1 MMTPEYLTAVATVVI
16 AGFTFA
22 LWRST
27 DKLWKAGENTARRQL
42 RAYLNVASYELTG
55 VFTSAKP
62 AIKLTIKNAGKTPA
76 TRVSTWCRIH
86 MVEWPCSEE
95 PTIET
100 TNFAEGSMVIVGPG
114 QTISIGDTLP
124 GQLAAPDV
132 VRLRPGPVGGGL
144 RLLIKGQV
152 KYYDTFGDPHVTTF
166 RLWSWGV
173 SESADG
179 PAECRWAESGNEQ
192 D

>member
-1 MMTPEYLTAVATVVI
+1 MMTPEYLTAIATCVI
-16 AGFTFA
+16 AGFTYA

-27 DKLWKAGENTARRQL
+27 DKLWKANENTSRRQL
-42 RAYLNVASYELTG
+42 RAYLNVESYELTG

-62 AIKLTIKNAGKTPA
+62 TINLTIKNAGQTPA

-86 MVEWPCSEE
+86 VVERPCNEE
-95 PTIET
+95 PAVET
-100 TNFAEGSMVIVGPG
+100 TNLAEGSMVIVGPG
-114 QTISIGDTLP
+114 QSIGVGDTLLGP
-124 GQLAAPDV
+124 LAAPDV
-132 VRLRPGPVGGGL
+132 VRLRPGQDGGGL
-144 RLLIKGQV
+144 RLLIKGQI
-152 KYYDTFGDPHVTTF
+152 KYYDTFGDAHVTTF